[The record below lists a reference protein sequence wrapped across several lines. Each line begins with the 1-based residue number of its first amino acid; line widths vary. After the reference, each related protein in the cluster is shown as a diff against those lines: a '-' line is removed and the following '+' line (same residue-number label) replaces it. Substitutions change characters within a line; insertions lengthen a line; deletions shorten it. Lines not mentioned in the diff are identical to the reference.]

1 MDTTAK
7 MFCYQCQETAK
18 GTGCT
23 LRGVCGKLPETS
35 ARMDLLLYATRGVAI
50 LNDLLRGA
58 GASRCDA
65 DHQVIDALFTTI
77 TNANFDN
84 PSLDGFIRRAFEMKR
99 ELIAQCRELGLK
111 VPDAPEV
118 TLEAEPEDCEKLEP
132 VTGVL
137 AETDADKRGLKQL
150 AIYGAKGAAAYARH
164 AANLGYEDDDVYAVI
179 EKVMKEVSR
188 TDITVDELIKLVLYM
203 GEGGVKA
210 MALLDSANTG
220 RYGNPEITKVDIGVR
235 NNPGILI
242 SGHDLRDLEE
252 LLEQT
257 AGTGVDVYT
266 HSEMLPGQY
275 YPYFKKY
282 PHFAGNYGNAWW
294 KQIDEFETFN
304 GCFVFTSNCIVP
316 PRKTTTYTDR
326 VYTLG
331 VVDMPGTHHIEA
343 DAEGRHD
350 FSEVIARA
358 KQCQPPVEIEHGE
371 IIGGFAHHQVEE
383 LAPKIVDLIKRGKI
397 RKFVVMAG
405 CDGRFPSRDY
415 YTRFAEA
422 LPEDCVILTAGCA
435 KYRYN
440 KLPLGDIEG
449 VPRVLDAGQCND
461 SYSLVRIAMALK
473 DAFGLDSINDL
484 PLAFNIA
491 WYEQKAVIVLLALL
505 SLGVKNIHTG
515 PTLPAFFTSDILK
528 VLQDNFNI
536 GTISTV
542 ENDIATLINN
552 N

>member
-1 MDTTAK
+1 ME

-50 LNDLLRGA
+50 LNNVLRQA
-58 GASRCDA
+58 GKPSREA
-65 DHQVIDALFTTI
+65 DHQMIDALFTTI

-84 PSLDGFIRRAFEMKR
+84 GSLDGFIRRAFEMKR
-99 ELIAQCRELGLK
+99 QLKAECEKLGLA

-118 TLEAEPEDCEKLEP
+118 TLEANPENYEKLEP

-164 AANLGYEDDDVYAVI
+164 AANLKYEDEEVYRYI
-179 EKVMKEVSR
+179 ETVLKEVSR
-188 TDITVDELIKLVLYM
+188 DDISVDELVKLVLYM

-220 RYGNPEITKVDIGVR
+220 TYGNPEITKVDIGVR
-235 NNPGILI
+235 KNPGILI

-266 HSEMLPGQY
+266 HSEMLPAQS
-275 YPYFKKY
+275 YPFFKKY

-316 PRKTTTYTDR
+316 PRKNTTYTDR

-343 DAEGRHD
+343 DENGRHD
-350 FSEVIARA
+350 FSEVIERA
-358 KQCQPPVEIEHGE
+358 KKCQPPTEIEKGE
-371 IIGGFAHHQVEE
+371 IVAGFAHHQVSE
-383 LAPKIVDLIKRGKI
+383 LAPKVVELIKAGKI

-405 CDGRFPSRDY
+405 CDGRFPSRNY
-415 YTRFAEA
+415 YTEFAEA
-422 LPEDCVILTAGCA
+422 LPKDCVILTAGCA

-449 VPRVLDAGQCND
+449 MPRVLDAGQCND
-461 SYSLVRIAMALK
+461 SYSLVRIAMMLQE
-473 DAFGLDSINDL
+473 AFGLESINEL
-484 PLAFNIA
+484 PLVFNIA

-505 SLGVKNIHTG
+505 YLGVQNIHTG
-515 PTLPAFFTSDILK
+515 PTLPAFFTPDILK
-528 VLQDNFNI
+528 VLQEKFNI

-552 N
+552 